1 MFNGPPQGIT
11 MEAWKVLRPSV
22 SGFVTLKRK
31 DQWVKRYA
39 QIDGMRRI
47 FTYRKTEEDK
57 PNKYQTDWK
66 YQIDLTCAKVKKG
79 MRNENQPY
87 ILIEGSDCD
96 GQTDLRILLDS
107 YQSFDKW
114 FRIIR

>member
-1 MFNGPPQGIT
+1 
-11 MEAWKVLRPSV
+11 
-22 SGFVTLKRK
+22 
-31 DQWVKRYA
+31 
-39 QIDGMRRI
+39 MRRI

-79 MRNENQPY
+79 TRNENQPY

-96 GQTDLRILLDS
+96 GQTDIRVLLDS

-114 FRIIR
+114 FRIIRQAVKSDEELTVQYTLNKGILNKFTEYK